1 MAKVT
6 ITIEDIPGRDGMVKT
21 VSDPNVQELMR
32 RISSG
37 DVPSHADTVAASAL
51 MYLRNKG
58 KVLIRPR
65 PSIIKPD

>member
-6 ITIEDIPGRDGMVKT
+6 ITIEDLPNREGMVKVLST
-21 VSDPNVQELMR
+21 PDVKELMK

-65 PSIIKPD
+65 PSIIRPD